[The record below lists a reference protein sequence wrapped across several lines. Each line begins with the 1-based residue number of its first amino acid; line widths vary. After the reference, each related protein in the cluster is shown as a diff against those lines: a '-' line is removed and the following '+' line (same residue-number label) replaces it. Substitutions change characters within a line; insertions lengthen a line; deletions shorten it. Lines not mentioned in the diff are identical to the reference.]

1 MKKKIW
7 VFILFVLFSVIM
19 CQNNVQAANQ
29 VKLNVTN
36 AMMVKGDSF
45 TLKVT
50 GTKKKVKWSSS
61 KKSVATVKNGV
72 VNAKKTG
79 TTYITAKIG
88 KKKYKCKVT
97 VKSKKYINNKVVSIY
112 NWACEYIWDK
122 GFCDIYHYVEDG
134 TDSCG
139 QKMDIEKTVE
149 NLKKALKK
157 KNQYNKFMSNLQGKK
172 YKKVKSIWKT
182 LYKEMGKLEKI
193 IDNEMPRHS
202 EDYYF
207 PYEKFSDYIWKFF
220 DIILDY

>member
-7 VFILFVLFSVIM
+7 VFMLFMLFSVMM
-19 CQNNVQAANQ
+19 CQNKVQAANQ

-36 AMMVKGDSF
+36 AMMAKGDSF

-61 KKSVATVKNGV
+61 KKSIATVKNGV
-72 VNAKKTG
+72 VNAKNTG

-88 KKKYKCKVT
+88 KKKYKCKVV
-97 VKSKKYINNKVVSIY
+97 VKSKTYINKKIATIY
-112 NWACEYIWDK
+112 DWTCDDVWNK

-139 QKMDIEKTVE
+139 EKMDIEKTVA

-193 IDNEMPRHS
+193 IDNEMPKHS

>member
-1 MKKKIW
+1 MKKKILI
-7 VFILFVLFSVIM
+7 FILVVLFSVMI
-19 CQNNVQAANQ
+19 CQDRAQAASQ

-36 AMMVKGDSF
+36 AIMAKGDSF
-45 TLKVT
+45 TLKIT

-72 VNAKKTG
+72 VKAKKTG
-79 TTYITAKIG
+79 TTYVTAKIG
-88 KKKYKCKVT
+88 KQKFKCKVT
-97 VKSKKYINNKVVSIY
+97 VKSKKNIDNKIADIY
-112 NWACEYIWDK
+112 DWTCESVWNK

-139 QKMDIEKTVE
+139 EKMDIEKTVT

-157 KNQYNKFMSNLQGKK
+157 KSQYNKFMSNLQGKK
-172 YKKVKSIWKT
+172 YKKVKTIWKT

-193 IDNEMPRHS
+193 IDKEMPRHS

-220 DIILDY
+220 DVVV

>member
-7 VFILFVLFSVIM
+7 VFMLFMLFSVMM
-19 CQNNVQAANQ
+19 CQNKVQAANQ
-29 VKLNVTN
+29 VKLNITN
-36 AMMVKGDSF
+36 AMMAKGDSF
-45 TLKVT
+45 TLKVS

-88 KKKYKCKVT
+88 KKKYKCKVV
-97 VKSKKYINNKVVSIY
+97 VKSKKYIDNKVVSIY

-139 QKMDIEKTVE
+139 EKMNIEKTVA

-157 KNQYNKFMSNLQGKK
+157 KSQYNKFMSNLQGKK

-207 PYEKFSDYIWKFF
+207 PYEKFSDYIWKFLEV
-220 DIILDY
+220 IG

>member
-1 MKKKIW
+1 MRKKIW

-36 AMMVKGDSF
+36 AMMAKGDSF
-45 TLKVT
+45 TLKVK

-61 KKSVATVKNGV
+61 KKSIATVKNGV

-88 KKKYKCKVT
+88 KKKYKCKVV
-97 VKSKKYINNKVVSIY
+97 VKSKTYINKKIATIY
-112 NWACEYIWDK
+112 DWTCDDVWNK

-139 QKMDIEKTVE
+139 EKMNIEKTVA
-149 NLKKALKK
+149 NLKKTLKK

-193 IDNEMPRHS
+193 IDNEMPKHS

>member
-7 VFILFVLFSVIM
+7 VFMLFMLFSVMM
-19 CQNNVQAANQ
+19 CQNKVQAANQ
-29 VKLNVTN
+29 VKLNITN
-36 AMMVKGDSF
+36 AMMAKGDSF
-45 TLKVT
+45 TLKVS

-88 KKKYKCKVT
+88 KKKYKCKVV
-97 VKSKKYINNKVVSIY
+97 VKSKKYIDNKVVSIY

-139 QKMDIEKTVE
+139 EKMNIEKTVA

-157 KNQYNKFMSNLQGKK
+157 KSQYNKFMSNLQGKK

-220 DIILDY
+220 EVIG

>member
-7 VFILFVLFSVIM
+7 VFMLFMLFSVMM
-19 CQNNVQAANQ
+19 CQNKVQAANQ
-29 VKLNVTN
+29 VKLNITN
-36 AMMVKGDSF
+36 AMMAKGDSF
-45 TLKVT
+45 TLKVS

-88 KKKYKCKVT
+88 KKKYKCKVV
-97 VKSKKYINNKVVSIY
+97 VKSKKYIDNKVVSIY

-139 QKMDIEKTVE
+139 EKMNIEKTVA

-157 KNQYNKFMSNLQGKK
+157 KSQYNKFMSNLQGKK

-202 EDYYF
+202 
-207 PYEKFSDYIWKFF
+207 
-220 DIILDY
+220 

>member
-1 MKKKIW
+1 MEKRIW
-7 VFILFVLFSVIM
+7 VLVLFILFGMIL
-19 CQNNVQAANQ
+19 CNEKVQAESDI
-29 VKLNVTN
+29 KLNVTE
-36 AMMVKGDSF
+36 AMLAKGDSF

-50 GTKKKVKWSSS
+50 GSSKTVKWSSS
-61 KKSVATVKNGV
+61 KKNVATVKNGV

-112 NWACEYIWDK
+112 NWACEYIWNK

-134 TDSCG
+134 TDSG
-139 QKMDIEKTVE
+139 GEKMDIEITVA

-157 KNQYNKFMSNLQGKK
+157 KNQYNNFMSNLQGKK
-172 YKKVKSIWKT
+172 YKKVKTIWKT
-182 LYKEMGKLEKI
+182 LYEEMGKLEKI
-193 IDNEMPRHS
+193 IDNEMPRNS

-220 DIILDY
+220 DITLGF

>member
-7 VFILFVLFSVIM
+7 VFMLFMLFSVMM
-19 CQNNVQAANQ
+19 CQNKVQAANQ
-29 VKLNVTN
+29 VKLNITN
-36 AMMVKGDSF
+36 AMMAKGDSF
-45 TLKVT
+45 TLKVS

-88 KKKYKCKVT
+88 KKKYKCKVV
-97 VKSKKYINNKVVSIY
+97 VKSKKYIDNKVVSIY

-139 QKMDIEKTVE
+139 EKMNIEKTVA

-157 KNQYNKFMSNLQGKK
+157 KSQYNKFMSNLQGKK

-202 EDYYF
+202 ENYYF

-220 DIILDY
+220 EVIG